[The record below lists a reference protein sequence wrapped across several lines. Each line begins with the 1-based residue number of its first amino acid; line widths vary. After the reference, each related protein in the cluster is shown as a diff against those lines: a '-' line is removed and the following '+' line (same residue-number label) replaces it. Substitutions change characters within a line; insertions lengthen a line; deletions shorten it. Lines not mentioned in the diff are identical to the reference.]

1 MNESVA
7 TGQSSAVG
15 SQCQSRLTLT
25 EIDDTVAFIGS
36 DPEPD
41 QTVDGQGKNA
51 LTAPDL
57 RRKTAAVGAANGPT
71 TQRHGVTKDTR
82 MKPGSGRQARGVQV
96 SDIWSL
102 YR

>member
-25 EIDDTVAFIGS
+25 EIDDTVDCIGS
-36 DPEPD
+36 DHEPD
-41 QTVDGQGKNA
+41 QTVDGQGKKV

-57 RRKTAAVGAANGPT
+57 RRKTAAVGPQSGLRRNGM
-71 TQRHGVTKDTR
+71 V
-82 MKPGSGRQARGVQV
+82 
-96 SDIWSL
+96 
-102 YR
+102 